1 MYPRYNMAY
10 NRRNMYGNFG
20 RRNNRVFGGGFI
32 APFVLGGLVGSAFNR
47 PNFYPYNNFYYNN
60 YYTPFY
66 W

>member
-20 RRNNRVFGGGFI
+20 RRNNNFFGGGFLV
-32 APFVLGGLVGSAFNR
+32 PFVLGGIAGSAFSR
-47 PNFYPYNNFYYNN
+47 PNFYQPYYYNNFYYS
-60 YYTPFY
+60 PFF